1 MLVEMF
7 FGIVGLVLLGI
18 LLIDLTV
25 KLEILKNEVK
35 DLRNDNSNQKET
47 R

>member
-7 FGIVGLVLLGI
+7 FGIVGLVLIGI

>member
-1 MLVEMF
+1 MLNAMF
-7 FGIVGLVLLGI
+7 FGIVGLVLIGI